1 LTDFLSEEKPK
12 LSTQFLRDHS
22 SRVFTALSRA
32 SNFITLDVVNGTYEW
47 IDEYLSVKYDL
58 RAHKDDYL
66 DSYIPQIEVKKDT
79 ELSSER
85 SSDDMAHQ

>member
-1 LTDFLSEEKPK
+1 
-12 LSTQFLRDHS
+12 
-22 SRVFTALSRA
+22 
-32 SNFITLDVVNGTYEW
+32 VNGTYEW